1 MKKMKIPTLLAV
13 ASLLCGQHPAL
24 AHDAESAEVQGWLKT
39 LQSVQPG
46 DEQIES
52 HQLAAAE
59 LQSHAVDPLVVLSAM
74 NAASPLGSNWLL
86 GVANAIK
93 PETLDTA
100 KLKSFLAD
108 QTNDGEARY
117 QVFEWLTDGNPQL
130 RDELLDA
137 MMSDS
142 SPELRYMAIQR
153 QLDNLDQT
161 QRDAKQTVALMR
173 QLLGDARFPT
183 QVIDIATKLNT
194 LIDDDNEKI
203 VLADHFGFVRDWR
216 VIGPFDNTDQAAFE
230 TAYEVEKD
238 ILAGDFDVAKSYD
251 AKQGSTDWKSA
262 KANDEAGLVDLAEAF
277 EKEKSAVVYAYTT
290 FESLMEMPVDIRLGC
305 INANKVWVNGELVI
319 SNEVYHASSQIDQY
333 VAAVKLQPGTNEIV
347 VKVLQN
353 DQKESWAQRFE
364 FQLRVCDS
372 TGKAVASK

>member
-1 MKKMKIPTLLAV
+1 MKKMKIPTLLVV